1 MASRLSL
8 QTFLEE
14 LIKSPNVYFDPP
26 SSLNMN
32 YDAIRYSRKSIDKV
46 HANNGTYG
54 LRTPYEL
61 TVISRNAESPII
73 ELLLQVPY
81 CSHDRHYKADSLH
94 HDVFT
99 LYY

>member
-1 MASRLSL
+1 MASRPSL
-8 QTFLEE
+8 QTFLEN
-14 LIKSPNVYFDPP
+14 LIESRNVYFDPP
-26 SSLNMN
+26 PSINMS

-61 TVISRNAESPII
+61 TVISRRAESPII
-73 ELLLQVPY
+73 ASLLQLPY
-81 CSHDRHYKADSLH
+81 CSHDRHYKADGLH

>member
-8 QTFLEE
+8 QIFLEN

-26 SSLNMN
+26 PSLNMN
-32 YDAIRYSRKSIDKV
+32 YDAIRYSRKNVDV
-46 HANNGTYG
+46 LRANNASYKTM
-54 LRTPYEL
+54 TCYEL
-61 TVISRNAESPII
+61 TVISRKAESPII
-73 ELLLQVPY
+73 ALLLQLPY
-81 CSHDRHYKADSLH
+81 CSYDRHYKADNLH

>member
-8 QTFLEE
+8 QTFLEN
-14 LIKSPNVYFDPP
+14 LTKRRNVYFDPP
-26 SSLNMN
+26 PSINMN

-61 TVISRNAESPII
+61 TVISRQAESPII
-73 ELLLQVPY
+73 ASLLQLPY
-81 CSHDRHYKADSLH
+81 CSHDRHYKADGLH

>member
-8 QTFLEE
+8 QTFLEN
-14 LIKSPNVYFDPP
+14 LIKSRNVYFDPP

-32 YDAIRYSRKSIDKV
+32 YDAIRYSRKSMDAL
-46 HANNGTYG
+46 HANDSRYKSLTC
-54 LRTPYEL
+54 YEL

-81 CSHDRHYKADSLH
+81 CSYDRHYKADNLH